1 MRVYFLSCA
10 PAVLKLN
17 GLYAGSV
24 DGFER
29 HVELDPADRIFAEI
43 VPGDNMQAV
52 NFFLDEKFFSCPPP
66 FVDLYLA
73 DGDAFVY
80 VREYSAKD
88 VKIEVVFQTRFNGNL
103 ITVFSQGGI
112 YLSAEG
118 AEYSLTPLPQ
128 AFKQLRAENR
138 TLCGRDVLALY
149 GGNMLAVISD
159 LGKLIFLNAVESAEF
174 GDELK
179 TVTPFETCT
188 AAKAQCTYSYDGE
201 ELTLIESVTA
211 ESRPPEA
218 DILHF
223 AFFESILTCGNYAD
237 YLDASLKAKAGQ
249 LKSYL
254 GKFVSVTV
262 PPEKFYALHGEI
274 AAAGLVYPKSRNLYE
289 IKYYAVD
296 VENAKITNVFPVE

>member
-52 NFFLDEKFFSCPPP
+52 NFFLDEKFFSSPPP

-128 AFKQLRAENR
+128 AFKQLRAEKR
-138 TLCGRDVLALY
+138 TLCGRDVLVLY

-159 LGKLIFLNAVESAEF
+159 LGKIIFLNAVESAEF

-254 GKFVSVTV
+254 DRKSVV
-262 PPEKFYALHGEI
+262 
-274 AAAGLVYPKSRNLYE
+274 
-289 IKYYAVD
+289 
-296 VENAKITNVFPVE
+296 

>member
-52 NFFLDEKFFSCPPP
+52 NFFLDGKFFSCPPP

-103 ITVFSQGGI
+103 ITVFSQGGK
-112 YLSAEG
+112 YLSAQG

-138 TLCGRDVLALY
+138 TLCGRDVLVLY

-237 YLDASLKAKAGQ
+237 YLDASLKPKAGQ

-262 PPEKFYALHGEI
+262 PPEKFYTLHGDI

>member
-52 NFFLDEKFFSCPPP
+52 NFFLDEKFFSSPPP

-128 AFKQLRAENR
+128 AFKQLRAEKR
-138 TLCGRDVLALY
+138 TLCGRDVLVLY

-159 LGKLIFLNAVESAEF
+159 LGKIIFLNAVESAEF

-237 YLDASLKAKAGQ
+237 YLDASLKAILIFVIDLIPCVQRADCGRVAGYD
-249 LKSYL
+249 LSRDPL
-254 GKFVSVTV
+254 
-262 PPEKFYALHGEI
+262 
-274 AAAGLVYPKSRNLYE
+274 AAKHRRIEGSNIVADPHLIRIGLADTR
-289 IKYYAVD
+289 D
-296 VENAKITNVFPVE
+296 ITAH

>member
-43 VPGDNMQAV
+43 VPGENMQAV

-138 TLCGRDVLALY
+138 TLCGRDVLVLY

-262 PPEKFYALHGEI
+262 PPEKFYALQG
-274 AAAGLVYPKSRNLYE
+274 
-289 IKYYAVD
+289 
-296 VENAKITNVFPVE
+296 